1 MAVEGLST
9 NIIIPCNLQLDVAPF
24 WIVNGS
30 VYELFNIPLSLP
42 YVIPVVDRF
51 TGLTIPVVTLDLDE
65 IIFQCATF
73 NENGRTILGGGI
85 RLRVHPGTLSYS
97 LKILGCLSFP

>member
-1 MAVEGLST
+1 MAVEGVST

-30 VYELFNIPLSLP
+30 VYELFNSLL
-42 YVIPVVDRF
+42 YGLIPVVGRF
-51 TGLTIPVVTLDLDE
+51 TGLTIPVVTQDLDG

-85 RLRVHPGTLSYS
+85 RLRVQPGT
-97 LKILGCLSFP
+97 